1 MTILYLDKMCAHKTC
16 LWTYENLCG
25 LCMAEVD
32 EDKATQY
39 TAQEDH
45 DCPDGDLQDIAL
57 QAGEFVV
64 CFQRCNE
71 SVLSGTPM
79 T

>member
-1 MTILYLDKMCAHKTC
+1 
-16 LWTYENLCG
+16 
-25 LCMAEVD
+25 MAEVD

-71 SVLSGTPM
+71 SVLSGAPKM
-79 T
+79 